1 MAAEMAHKG
10 HDVTVYSSKPECWK
24 ENIDVLDDN
33 DNVLMT
39 GKLAKVTNNLAD
51 AVDGANIIW
60 IVIPSMLFENMGK
73 MLQFLLSPGQL
84 IGVVPGSGGAE
95 FAFKGCIEKGC
106 ILFGMQRVHSISRL
120 KEYGRSV
127 HMLGRKSMLYIGSI
141 PSSEATNIC
150 KLVEPLF
157 DIPCKALKNY
167 LAVTLTPSNP
177 ILHSTRIY
185 SMFKDWKPGVVYPR
199 NFLFYEDWDDAS
211 SDMLICCDSE
221 EQSLCGVLPICLDE
235 VVSLRTYY
243 ESQDAKAMTKKI
255 RGIKAFKGLTSPMKK
270 TDNGWIPN
278 FESRY
283 FMADFPYGLKIIKDL
298 ADLFIVPTPN
308 IDTVWRWYVK
318 TLKPEKYFELSDQS
332 KDKLLELYR

>member
-1 MAAEMAHKG
+1 
-10 HDVTVYSSKPECWK
+10 
-24 ENIDVLDDN
+24 
-33 DNVLMT
+33 
-39 GKLAKVTNNLAD
+39 
-51 AVDGANIIW
+51 
-60 IVIPSMLFENMGK
+60 
-73 MLQFLLSPGQL
+73 
-84 IGVVPGSGGAE
+84 
-95 FAFKGCIEKGC
+95 
-106 ILFGMQRVHSISRL
+106 MQRVHSISRL

-283 FMADFPYGLKIIKDL
+283 FMEELLRLEHLNVEYKVRDGYLSAVNDVSLFLNRGEVL
-298 ADLFIVPTPN
+298 AIVGESGCGKST
-308 IDTVWRWYVK
+308 IAHGVRH
-318 TLKPEKYFELSDQS
+318 
-332 KDKLLELYR
+332 